1 MTTSDDPGQGE
12 RAAERRAEARQPSE
26 DYHSAEFRIDPS
38 GYLFQTRIWNF
49 SSRGMCLLLREDS
62 RVIEKLAVGKEL
74 EVNYYPTDASR
85 PPETR
90 QTRIVHIT
98 REAEGKFKDH
108 VLVGLHIMDEP
119 EPPPPSS

>member
-12 RAAERRAEARQPSE
+12 RAAERRAEARQPTE

-49 SSRGMCLLLREDS
+49 SYRGMCLLLREDS
-62 RVIEKLAVGKEL
+62 RVIGKLEVGREL

-90 QTRIVHIT
+90 RTRIVHIT
-98 REAEGKFKDH
+98 RETQGKFKDH
-108 VLVGLHIMDEP
+108 VLVGLCLADEP
-119 EPPPPSS
+119 APSPSSS